1 MQDNEADNTP
11 LFYSSRRAESEEII
25 MANNNFNFGV
35 AETTSSAKVAGK
47 TMTVW
52 RRSYSRV
59 NKEGKQEIKEVT
71 VTEPGLVSS
80 MSRVDAL
87 LSMKEFSLLGLC
99 YELSEIAK
107 NKEKLGFRS
116 IAEIG
121 ENLFHLKASTATQY
135 ARVGK
140 HFIIRNEDAQ
150 KGVSYRICSE
160 LEELNPSVTNLVQ
173 CLSLVDEKSD
183 EPAKALYEAISDG
196 KLNIG
201 GTLQNLKKEIK
212 ALTQGD
218 SENDITV
225 TDAKEISSEKV
236 QENKPDFTLIYKAID
251 NLSDDKKA
259 KAVELVTALQEL
271 LS

>member
-1 MQDNEADNTP
+1 
-11 LFYSSRRAESEEII
+11 
-25 MANNNFNFGV
+25 MATNNFNFGV
-35 AETTSSAKVAGK
+35 SETTTTAKVAGK

-52 RRSYSRV
+52 KRSYSKT
-59 NKEGKQEIKEVT
+59 NKDGKQEIKEVT
-71 VTEPGLVSS
+71 ITEPALVTS

-99 YELSEIAK
+99 FELAEIAK

-140 HFIIRNEDAQ
+140 HFIIRNEDNQ
-150 KGVSYRICSE
+150 KGVSYRICEE
-160 LEELNPSVTNLVQ
+160 LEDLNPTVTNLVQ

-183 EPAKALYEAISDG
+183 EPTKELYDAITSG

-201 GTLQNLKKEIK
+201 GTLANLKKEIK
-212 ALTQGD
+212 ALTQG
-218 SENDITV
+218 SNDETIADV
-225 TDAKEISSEKV
+225 EAKEISSEPVREKA
-236 QENKPDFTLIYKAID
+236 DFTSILKAIE
-251 NLSDDKKA
+251 NLDDERKA
-259 KAVELVTALQEL
+259 KAVELVTALQEIL
-271 LS
+271 G